1 MVTTKLLF
9 SAIEAAKLLTFPK
22 LKCFGNRLPSRDIR
36 LRRCSIPQVTW
47 RIARQE
53 RDRHPAR
60 VAATISLSQRRRWR

>member
-1 MVTTKLLF
+1 MVTTKLWF

-22 LKCFGNRLPSRDIR
+22 LKCFGNRLPSRNIR

-53 RDRHPAR
+53 RD
-60 VAATISLSQRRRWR
+60 